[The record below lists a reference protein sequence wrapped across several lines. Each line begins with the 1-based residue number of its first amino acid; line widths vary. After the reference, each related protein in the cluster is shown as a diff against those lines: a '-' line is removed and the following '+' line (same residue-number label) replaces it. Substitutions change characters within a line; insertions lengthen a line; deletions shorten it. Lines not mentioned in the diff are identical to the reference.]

1 MLKGNGKLVLL
12 SGNPSL
18 RDPSKVKESV
28 CRCIGMLKGNG
39 KLVLLSGNPSYTGP
53 Q

>member
-1 MLKGNGKLVLL
+1 MENWSYLAGIPVI
-12 SGNPSL
+12 
-18 RDPSKVKESV
+18 RDPGKAKESV
-28 CRCIGMLKGNG
+28 CSSIGMLNGNG